1 MINKKLVLATVFSLF
16 LNMFTFTSAKNVE
29 VKVIEVASGD
39 SFSALLNNQIVYI
52 KLNNIK
58 SPEVGENY
66 ESESTEALKFL
77 ILNKYV
83 EIETDKKL
91 YDKNKKLLVYAF
103 CNGKFINEIMLY
115 SGLTKYEH
123 EYPNYKYFLKLITA
137 ENFAKDNE
145 LNLFKL
151 DSFKSRDLPKIKIN
165 EDSDSESLNN
175 LL

>member
-1 MINKKLVLATVFSLF
+1 MINKKLVIVFLLF
-16 LNMFTFTSAKNVE
+16 LNMFTFTYAKNVE
-29 VKVIEVASGD
+29 VKVTEVTSGD

-58 SPEVGENY
+58 SPEAGENY
-66 ESESTEALKFL
+66 TNESMEALKFL

-91 YDKNKKLLVYAF
+91 YDENKKLLVYAF

-115 SGLTKYEH
+115 SGLTRYEH

-151 DSFKSRDLPKIKIN
+151 DSFKSRKLPKIRIN